1 MLLQT
6 FIRKQ
11 LRLKAHTVTAIEES
25 DTEMVVQIER
35 LGSRRL
41 RCSRCGRSCR
51 RVHSRAVKQRSWR
64 DLPLR
69 KARLVLR
76 YRPRRVHCERC
87 GVRTEALPW
96 AEPWARVSCALAASV
111 AALTKHLS

>member
-6 FIRKQ
+6 FLRKQ
-11 LRLKAHTVTAIEES
+11 LRWKAHTVTAIEES
-25 DTEMVVQIER
+25 DAAMVVQIER

-64 DLPLR
+64 DLALR
-69 KARLVLR
+69 KAQLVLR
-76 YRPRRVHCERC
+76 
-87 GVRTEALPW
+87 
-96 AEPWARVSCALAASV
+96 
-111 AALTKHLS
+111 